1 MFEVRMRGPAQLLS
15 GIATLLLVATSLSAE
30 APAGPVPM
38 IGLLAGG
45 SAGATTIVREAVM
58 GGLRDLGYRSGED
71 FRFVARYADGEFGR
85 LAGLAAELVRLKV
98 DVILTSTTPAALAAK
113 RATTTIPI
121 VVVSSGDLVGAGI
134 VANLA
139 RPGGN
144 VTGLSF
150 LGTEL
155 ALKQLE
161 VLNQIVPAARRIAF
175 LANGAIEPEVLFF
188 KAMEQAAPHLGMRF
202 NFMDAKAPAEYEAAF
217 GVMQRDHTEGLIVAP
232 NLINLEHRAT
242 IAALAAKAHLPAVYQ
257 SREFPDSGG
266 LVSYGINR
274 PKFFRRAATHVDKI
288 LKGAKPGDLPIE
300 QPTDFELVINARTA
314 KGLGVTIPQALLLRA
329 DEVIQ

>member
-1 MFEVRMRGPAQLLS
+1 MRAFSLLVLGTAVLLS
-15 GIATLLLVATSLSAE
+15 VVTALPAG
-30 APAGPVPM
+30 APAGPVPL

-45 SAGATTIVREAVM
+45 SAGATAVVREAMV
-58 GGLRDLGYRSGED
+58 GGLRDLGYREGESV
-71 FRFVARYADGEFGR
+71 RFVERYADGEFGR

-175 LANGAIEPEVLFF
+175 LASGAIEPEVLFF
-188 KAMEQAAPHLGMRF
+188 KAMEQAAPRLGMSLK
-202 NFMDAKAPAEYEAAF
+202 FMDAKAPAEYEAAF
-217 GVMQRDHTEGLIVAP
+217 GVMQRDHAEGLIVAP
-232 NLINLEHRAT
+232 NLINLEYRAT
-242 IAALAAKAHLPAVYQ
+242 ITALAAKAQLPAVYQ
-257 SREFPDSGG
+257 SREFSDSGG

-274 PKFFRRAATHVDKI
+274 PKFFRRAASHVDKI